1 MLLSRRQLI
10 AAAGALAAPAILRS
24 SAVYA
29 EGRGPARNV
38 ILFISDGAGFH
49 TWTATSY
56 FQHGRLGGQ
65 IYDRF
70 PVRTL
75 MTTFPMNTS
84 REPTGGMAPHVGYST
99 SKAWD
104 TTPVP
109 GTFVGRVGDKRTYGH
124 GFKGYDFVRQDYTDS
139 AAAGTALSAGQKTYN
154 SAINWSNDDRP
165 LRMIGDRV
173 KSTGRALGVVSSV
186 QVTHATPAAFTCHN
200 RSRNDFVGMGKEL
213 LEGGLPD
220 LVMGAGHPMFNNDG
234 VYATPLDE
242 KAFRFV
248 GGADAY
254 TKLVTGQT
262 GYHFLDTKADFEAL
276 ARGTLKL
283 RRDKVY
289 GLAPVANTLQ
299 YARSGD
305 GKMGGSLSTAPSL
318 ETMTKGALN
327 WLGKKQNGF
336 FLMVEGGAV
345 DWACHANNL
354 GRMIEEQIDFNRSV
368 ETGVKWVEA
377 NGGWNNTLIIVTTD
391 HGNGIMYGPESDRFA
406 FQPVVNR
413 GAGNLPEVRW
423 HFDQHSNELVP
434 VWAHGPGAELLNQF
448 STGDDASTAL
458 VGWGDQRRYHDN
470 TDVARVL
477 ETAMNAAG

>member
-1 MLLSRRQLI
+1 MTLSRRQFI

-24 SAVYA
+24 TTVYA
-29 EGRGPARNV
+29 ESRGPARNV
-38 ILFISDGAGFH
+38 ILFVSDGAGFH
-49 TWTATSY
+49 TWTAASY

-65 IYDRF
+65 VYDQF

-75 MTTFPMNTS
+75 MTTFPLNNS
-84 REPTGGMAPHVGYST
+84 REPTGGMVPQVAYDAAA
-99 SKAWD
+99 AWNP
-104 TTPVP
+104 TPVA
-109 GTFVGRVGDKRTYGH
+109 GTFKGRGDRIDYGR
-124 GFKGYDFVRQDYTDS
+124 GFKGYEFVRQNYTDS

-200 RSRNDFVGMGKEL
+200 RSRNDYVGIGKEL
-213 LEGGLPD
+213 LESGLAD
-220 LVMGAGHPMFNNDG
+220 LVMGAGHPMFDDNG
-234 VYATPLDE
+234 AYATPADE
-242 KAFRFV
+242 IAFRFI

-254 TKLVTGQT
+254 TKLITGQSN
-262 GYHFLDTKADFEAL
+262 YHFLDNKADFEAL
-276 ARGTLKL
+276 ARGSLKL
-283 RRDKVY
+283 RRDKVF

-299 YARSGD
+299 YARSGE
-305 GKMGGSLSTAPSL
+305 GKMGGLLSTVPSL

-327 WLGKKQNGF
+327 WLGNKGDGF
-336 FLMVEGGAV
+336 FLMIEGGAI

-368 ETGVKWVEA
+368 EAAVTWIEGY
-377 NGGWNNTLIIVTTD
+377 GGWGNTLIIVTTD
-391 HGNGIMYGPESDRFA
+391 HGNGIVYGPESDRFA

-434 VWAHGPGAELLNQF
+434 VWAKGPGAELLNQF
-448 STGDDASTAL
+448 STGEDASTAL
-458 VGWGDQRRYHDN
+458 VGWGDQRLYHDN

-477 ETAMNAAG
+477 ETAMNAAV